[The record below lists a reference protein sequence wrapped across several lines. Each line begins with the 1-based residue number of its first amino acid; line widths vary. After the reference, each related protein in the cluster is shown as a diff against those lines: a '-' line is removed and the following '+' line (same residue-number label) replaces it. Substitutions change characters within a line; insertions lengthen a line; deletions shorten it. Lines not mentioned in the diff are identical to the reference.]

1 MKEVDSRMTSHSST
15 SRYSG
20 LPLLI
25 MLVRLALY
33 TALLLLT
40 FSILIS
46 YTGIHALHGGSA
58 PLSRAL
64 WSLFLLAAIALLGLE
79 FLGKGTKRVLLRA
92 LFSLPFILF
101 LAALRVDAPR
111 PNGLYSEEDL
121 IIVSADTDAA
131 HELFLT
137 LKKKGRW
144 EERHSHDSS
153 HLRLSRVNSTNIAEH
168 AEEIETAWAQV
179 VELHELVTQ
188 LSELEVVTDRAN
200 DSLLTVEG
208 PGVNRCNVRHLG
220 HLYRAKT
227 LLMAS
232 QGDYAGATRNLA
244 TFHIFTR
251 KALESSTLL
260 ISRMLWVALA
270 EMNIETARTI
280 ARAGECPTTQL
291 RHLADA
297 FAPLSTSE
305 VSLRRSIIAEHICFV
320 NLIAALRDRGARG
333 LVTTSV
339 DTLFDS
345 EDDPAFIKWVLAY
358 TFLPNRTIRARND
371 QTDQLLQCLALSDL
385 EQFDDYLDKEM
396 TNPPLLNFGGWF
408 VNWLSQMSP
417 QRSYKRTIEVQAQS
431 QALADDLT
439 GRLPSPSK

>member
-1 MKEVDSRMTSHSST
+1 MTSHSST

-58 PLSRAL
+58 PLGRTL
-64 WSLFLLAAIALLGLE
+64 WCLFLLAASVLLGLE

-101 LAALRVDAPR
+101 LAALRIDAPK
-111 PNGLYSEEDL
+111 PEGLYTEEDL

-144 EERHSHDSS
+144 EERHAHESS
-153 HLRLSRVNSTNIAEH
+153 HWGLSRVNSTNIAEH
-168 AEEIETAWAQV
+168 AEEVETSWAEV
-179 VELHELVTQ
+179 AKLHELVTQ
-188 LSELEVVTDRAN
+188 LSKLEVVTDRAN

-208 PGVNRCNVRHLG
+208 PGMNFCNVRHLG

-227 LLMAS
+227 LLMVS
-232 QGDYAGATRNLA
+232 QGDYAGATRNLS

-251 KALESSTLL
+251 KALKSSTLL
-260 ISRMLWVALA
+260 RSRMLWVSLA

-291 RHLADA
+291 RDLAVA
-297 FAPLSTSE
+297 FAPLTTTE

-320 NLIAALRDRGARG
+320 NLIAGLRDRGARG
-333 LVTTSV
+333 VVTTSV

-358 TFLPNRTIRARND
+358 TFLPNRTISARND
-371 QTDQLLQCLALSDL
+371 QTDQLLQWLVLCDL
-385 EQFDDYLDKEM
+385 ERFDDYLAKEM
-396 TNPPLLNFGGWF
+396 TNPPLLNIGGWF

-431 QALADDLT
+431 QALAADFAAL
-439 GRLPSPSK
+439 LPSPSQ